1 MSKKPSIDV
10 HINESNERRRHPDFV
25 PVVHSTG
32 TELRGRIHSKK
43 RYPIRPEVNYDRP
56 LTKLVKPKIEAR
68 SSPKTVMGLRFQRM
82 YGKPKP
88 KGVKK

>member
-1 MSKKPSIDV
+1 MSKKPSIDDY
-10 HINESNERRRHPDFV
+10 INENNERRRHPDFK

-32 TELRGRIHSKK
+32 TELRGKIYSRKQ
-43 RYPIRPEVNYDRP
+43 YPVRPEVNYNRP
-56 LTKLVKPKIEAR
+56 ITRLVKPKIEAK
-68 SSPKTVMGLRFQRM
+68 SSSKKVMGLRFQRM